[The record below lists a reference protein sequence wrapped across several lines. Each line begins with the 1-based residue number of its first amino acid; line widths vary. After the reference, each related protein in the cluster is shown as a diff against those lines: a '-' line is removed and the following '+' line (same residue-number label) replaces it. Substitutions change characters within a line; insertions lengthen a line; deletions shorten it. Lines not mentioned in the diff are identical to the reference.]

1 MPRPVPPLRDT
12 RMTLL
17 RLADDV
23 RLLGRYP
30 GSGFREPRY
39 LIERRDERML
49 QLSRLL
55 FIVAANLDGR
65 HSVEEIADR
74 VSTQYRRRL
83 TTEGL
88 EFLVEA
94 KLRPLGLLDDGRAP
108 AHLAGRTLHHQAPD
122 AAGRYAKPNGRV
134 LGLRL
139 RLVLFPPRL
148 VGPLCAA
155 LTVFFL
161 PVVVVGAVVALVV
174 VDAWLLRTASLAPAM
189 AAMLAEPVTILV
201 LLAIVATSVLIHEF
215 GHAAACRYSG
225 GRPGAIGMG
234 LYLIYPA
241 LYTDVT
247 DAQRLGRSG
256 RLRTDLGGVYFNGVA
271 ILVVA
276 SAYGVTGYEP
286 LVLAIVLIH
295 IEMLQQLVPV
305 VRLDGYYILTDLVGV
320 PDLFDRI
327 RPVLASLLPW
337 RETDPRV
344 TELRPAARAT
354 VTIWVLLVVPVLLTV
369 TGFIVVH
376 SPDLVRDV
384 WRSEQR
390 EWRGVQAAF
399 EAGDAA
405 LVALGS
411 LSMLL
416 LALPVLGLTLLLA
429 DLARRVP
436 RAAVRRT
443 SRRRARPETSSTA
456 AASLRTAPQEEP
468 MDDNGQGGPT
478 RTLTATS
485 AARGRPMEAGRT
497 FGNGHADAPSSV
509 DDRAPRLSLSSLTAD
524 DFTEDSMLRDRAQP
538 PTRGWRRGVFV
549 ATRGALNPG
558 PGRAERRELDLLSR
572 LRTPIHGSR
581 RIVVLSRKGGAGK
594 TTTALMLGHTFASLR
609 GDRVVALDGNP
620 DAGSLAY
627 RIQRQSRETVT
638 TLLAKRANVN
648 RYAEMRAFTSQAPD
662 TRLEVVAS
670 DDDPRITQALGEL
683 HYRHAIDVLDRHY
696 NLIIIDTGTGILD
709 GAIQGVLGEA
719 DQIVVV
725 MPPALDGGRV
735 AAMTLDWLE
744 EHGYGGL
751 VRGAVA
757 VINGVRGTGPVEIDR
772 MEAHFAA
779 RCAGVVRI
787 PWDRVL
793 SAGGQTGFA
802 ELGHPTRVAFLDLAA
817 TIAEGFESRSPRR
830 SNP

>member
-1 MPRPVPPLRDT
+1 MPRPVPPIRDT
-12 RMTLL
+12 TMDSP

-39 LIERRDERML
+39 LIERHDQQML
-49 QLSRLL
+49 HLSRLL
-55 FIVAANLDGR
+55 FIVAANLDGH

-74 VSTQYRRRL
+74 VSTQYRHRL

-94 KLRPLGLLDDGRAP
+94 KLRPLGILDDPRIPTPGGPPTPDPRSPGAARLHRMP
-108 AHLAGRTLHHQAPD
+108 A
-122 AAGRYAKPNGRV
+122 GRV

-139 RLVLFPPRL
+139 RLVLLPPRW

-161 PVVVVGAVVALVV
+161 PVVVVAAVIALVV
-174 VDAWLLRTASLAPAM
+174 VDTWLWRTASLAPAL
-189 AAMLAEPVTILV
+189 AAVLAAPGAILV
-201 LLAIVATSVLIHEF
+201 LLAILVASVLFHEL
-215 GHAAACRYSG
+215 GHAAACRYGG

-234 LYLIYPA
+234 LYLVYPA
-241 LYTDVT
+241 FYTDVT

-256 RLRTDLGGVYFNGVA
+256 RLRTDLGGLYFNVLA

-276 SAYGVTGYEP
+276 SAYAVTRSAP
-286 LVLAIVLIH
+286 LVVAILFIH
-295 IEMLQQLVPV
+295 IEMLQQLLPV
-305 VRLDGYYILTDLVGV
+305 VRLDGYYVLTDLVGV
-320 PDLFDRI
+320 PDLFDRV
-327 RPVLASLLPW
+327 RPVLASVLPW
-337 RETDPRV
+337 KQTDRRV

-354 VTIWVLLVVPVLLTV
+354 VIAWVLLVVPALLALA
-369 TGFIVVH
+369 GFVVVH
-376 SPDLVRDV
+376 TPDLVRDV
-384 WRSEQR
+384 WRSEQH
-390 EWRGVQAAF
+390 EWQGLQAAF
-399 EAGDAA
+399 AAGDAA
-405 LVALGS
+405 LVVLGA
-411 LSMLL
+411 LSMVL
-416 LALPVLGLTLLLA
+416 LALPVFGLALLFA
-429 DLARRVP
+429 DVARRIGRSAAH
-436 RAAVRRT
+436 RAGDRQ
-443 SRRRARPETSSTA
+443 ARPRIGATELR
-456 AASLRTAPQEEP
+456 SLGAIPQEET
-468 MDDNGQGGPT
+468 MDTNRRGGP
-478 RTLTATS
+478 
-485 AARGRPMEAGRT
+485 ARAP
-497 FGNGHADAPSSV
+497 APSSAV
-509 DDRAPRLSLSSLTAD
+509 RGSSTDAGPTSGNARTGSPPPVGEAARRPSLSSLTAA
-524 DFTEDSMLRDRAQP
+524 DFTEDSMLRGRSP
-538 PTRGWRRGVFV
+538 CPGRGWRRGVYV

-594 TTTALMLGHTFASLR
+594 TTTAVMLGHTFASQR

-627 RIQRQSRETVT
+627 RIRRQSQETVT
-638 TLLAKRANVN
+638 SLLAQRAHID
-648 RYAEMRAFTSQAPD
+648 RYADVRSFTSQAPD

-670 DDDPRITQALGEL
+670 DDDPRITQALGEQD
-683 HYRHAIDVLDRHY
+683 YRHAIDVLDRHY
-696 NLIIIDTGTGILD
+696 NLMIIDTGTGVLD

-744 EHGYGGL
+744 QHGYAGL

-757 VINGVRGTGPVEIDR
+757 VINGVRGTAPVEIDR

-793 SAGGQTGFA
+793 AAGGHTAFA
-802 ELGHPTRVAFLDLAA
+802 ELSRATRVAFIDLAA
-817 TIAEGFESRSPRR
+817 TIAEGFGSRSPRR
-830 SNP
+830 SQR

>member
-1 MPRPVPPLRDT
+1 
-12 RMTLL
+12 MTLP

-39 LIERRDERML
+39 LIERRDQRML
-49 QLSRLL
+49 HLSRLL

-83 TTEGL
+83 TTDGL
-88 EFLVEA
+88 HFLVEA
-94 KLRPLGLLDDGRAP
+94 KLRPLGLLDDGHTPDHAP
-108 AHLAGRTLHHQAPD
+108 AHLADPEVTGAGVRPPGP
-122 AAGRYAKPNGRV
+122 AGRI

-139 RLVLFPPRL
+139 RLVLLPHRL
-148 VGPLCAA
+148 VRPVCAA

-161 PVVVVGAVVALVV
+161 PAVVVAAVAGLVA
-174 VDAWLLRTASLAPAM
+174 VDVWLWRTASLAPAL
-189 AAMLAEPVTILV
+189 AAVLAEPVTILL
-201 LLAIVATSVLIHEF
+201 LLAIVGASVFFHEL
-215 GHAAACRYSG
+215 GHAAGCRYGG

-234 LYLIYPA
+234 LYLVYPA

-247 DAQRLGRSG
+247 DSQRLRRSG
-256 RLRTDLGGVYFNGVA
+256 RLRTDLGGIYFNGLA
-271 ILVVA
+271 ILGVA
-276 SAYGVTGYEP
+276 GAYALTHYEP
-286 LVLAIVLIH
+286 LLMAIVLIH
-295 IEMLQQLVPV
+295 MEMLQQLVPV

-320 PDLFDRI
+320 PDLFDRV
-327 RPVLASLLPW
+327 RPVLSSMLPW
-337 RETDPRV
+337 RPTDARV
-344 TELRPAARAT
+344 AELRPGARAT
-354 VTIWVLLVVPVLLTV
+354 VTAWVLLVVPALVAL
-369 TGFIVVH
+369 TGFLVLH
-376 SPDLVRDV
+376 TPDLLRDV

-390 EWRGVQAAF
+390 EWRTVQAAV
-399 EAGDAA
+399 EAGDVA
-405 LVALGS
+405 LVALGL
-411 LSMLL
+411 LSIVL
-416 LALPVLGLTLLLA
+416 LALPVVGLTLLVV

-436 RAAVRRT
+436 RVVARRA
-443 SRRRARPETSSTA
+443 SRRRARPQMPPTN
-456 AASLRTAPQEEP
+456 AASLRPTPQEEP
-468 MDDNGQGGPT
+468 MDTNGQGGPT
-478 RTLTATS
+478 GALTPSLPAGARTTS
-485 AARGRPMEAGRT
+485 AQRT
-497 FGNGHADAPSSV
+497 SGNGDTDVRPSGAEPAPLRSM
-509 DDRAPRLSLSSLTAD
+509 SSLTAA
-524 DFTEDSMLRDRAQP
+524 DFTEESMLRGRSRP
-538 PTRGWRRGVFV
+538 PTRGWRRGVYV
-549 ATRGALNPG
+549 ATGGALNPG

-572 LRTPIHGSR
+572 LRTPIQGSR

-594 TTTALMLGHTFASLR
+594 TTTSVMLGHTFASQR

-627 RIQRQSRETVT
+627 RIERQSSETVT
-638 TLLAKRANVN
+638 SLLARRATLD
-648 RYAEMRAFTSQAPD
+648 RYADMRCFTSQAPD

-670 DDDPRITQALGEL
+670 DDDPRITQALGEQD
-683 HYRHAIDVLDRHY
+683 YQQAIDVLDRHY
-696 NLIIIDTGTGILD
+696 NLIIIDTGTGVLD

-735 AAMTLDWLE
+735 AAMTLDWLD

-757 VINGVRGTGPVEIDR
+757 VVNGVQGRGPVEIDR

-787 PWDRVL
+787 PWDRAL

-802 ELGHPTRVAFLDLAA
+802 ELSHPTRVAFLDLAA
-817 TIAEGFESRSPRR
+817 TIAEGFESHSPRR
-830 SNP
+830 SAR